1 MSGTTVFNGCEYRV
15 DTTMLRQPKPSTV
28 WMQRAAVLG
37 ALGGAYFTDY
47 LGVLG
52 KCLVGGLLSATVVI
66 PAVYLVGGK
75 RLTAYMISFM
85 LPTVMKGIDARFRNV
100 RKELLRGVEGKVLDF
115 GSGSGEYLKYAYRA
129 RNSSSSSKPVTELV
143 ALEPN
148 LNLHAT
154 LTRSIAALER
164 EQEQELGQAKVLSTK
179 IVGCFADEHLKE
191 VGEGYYD
198 WIIL

>member
-1 MSGTTVFNGCEYRV
+1 MS
-15 DTTMLRQPKPSTV
+15 
-28 WMQRAAVLG
+28 
-37 ALGGAYFTDY
+37 
-47 LGVLG
+47 
-52 KCLVGGLLSATVVI
+52 I
-66 PAVYLVGGK
+66 
-75 RLTAYMISFM
+75 
-85 LPTVMKGIDARFRNV
+85 
-100 RKELLRGVEGKVLDF
+100 GKVLDF

-198 WIIL
+198 WIILGNVRMFRRPPVGGRARHNPSPPNPSGIFVSQKSLHASARTGSCTCTCVCVQVLFEVVARS

>member
-1 MSGTTVFNGCEYRV
+1 MS
-15 DTTMLRQPKPSTV
+15 
-28 WMQRAAVLG
+28 
-37 ALGGAYFTDY
+37 
-47 LGVLG
+47 
-52 KCLVGGLLSATVVI
+52 I
-66 PAVYLVGGK
+66 
-75 RLTAYMISFM
+75 
-85 LPTVMKGIDARFRNV
+85 
-100 RKELLRGVEGKVLDF
+100 GKVLDF

-198 WIIL
+198 WIILGNVRMFRRPPVGGRARHTPPAKSQWHICITKTIARQCTHRIVHVHVCMCPGSVRGCGTILM